1 MRAPHATL
9 AAATFVA
16 LGLAWCASAA
26 AQAAGLAD
34 PMRPPTAAAPA
45 VLAARA
51 GTAPRPAASPASAA
65 SAAAPPP
72 APQLQSVQL
81 GAVATALVDG
91 RLVRIGDRVGGAQ
104 VIAIDMQGLQ
114 LQGPHGT
121 ERLRLLS
128 AVIQH
133 TPLPNRPAPPHV
145 AVAGEP

>member
-1 MRAPHATL
+1 MTAPHARIAIAAL
-9 AAATFVA
+9 ALACCATTSAQTAA
-16 LGLAWCASAA
+16 
-26 AQAAGLAD
+26 LAD
-34 PMRPPTAAAPA
+34 PMRPPGAAAP
-45 VLAARA
+45 AARA
-51 GTAPRPAASPASAA
+51 GTAPRPPASPASAA
-65 SAAAPPP
+65 SASAPPP
-72 APQLQSVQL
+72 APLLQSVQL

-104 VIAIDMQGLQ
+104 VIAIDIQGLQ